1 MVVLLTKIVFET
13 EMSNP
18 LKYSILEAHGCY
30 KTQHTRPCE
39 SSNDIMASAGY
50 DEKTQQLSLQF
61 KSLGEQKDAQK
72 LREHEQMI
80 LFYFLKQFLKDLEK
94 DTENDTLFRPY
105 GSAAEDL
112 KCIEPDDVGDVDIVI
127 YPDSD
132 NLMIHEELIE
142 YLPENPMH
150 VRIKGADHPVLK
162 SCLVEDKEY
171 VATSMLKTFHPAI
184 YGRSVSRVVDF
195 IIFATAAPLMMVT
208 RPELSSLLESTYQL
222 KNKEASPAVTFSFSR
237 PLNRHP
243 NNSFHVCREGLKRMA
258 LGFCKLKG
266 TEEDAKVINDFTQLT
281 NELYMYLDSKCP
293 IIISEIL
300 PGFLQLYQS
309 YRAKTHQARFPSI
322 SKSQPHDYKTER
334 KKDVKGEQQ
343 STEKIATFL
352 QRIFLSCDGKKV
364 QSNTGEF
371 NSDMRNRS
379 TGNPDALDDRSETK
393 NSGDLVES
401 HILSQKKQLFV
412 MQEDESP
419 SYDSQRKKA
428 RGKRILNP
436 FFDPMIAG
444 SITETREDSIKEAA
458 NVTDFEKSSDH
469 LEGGVDIVPAFKA
482 PGWPIVAQE
491 WIRRERKWPSQ
502 EVIDQILQEGFH
514 LVVKAPK
521 NGGNLECDFRIS
533 FASAEYLLS
542 RELNEVQRE
551 CHRCLKKFHRAYLS
565 TKPKSL
571 VSFHLKNLFLQTV
584 EETGAEIW
592 TQSNRVEC
600 MMKLFRNLLE
610 ALRNRDLRHFFV
622 RSYNL
627 FSVDYIE
634 DLNIL
639 EPLVEICEKINDNPM
654 QFVRK
659 LTQRQNSE
667 RTKKEQ
673 NCMPALTS
681 KGQSDVHQE
690 VSCKGTEKE
699 CKEGINQEI
708 SLVTNFRYRD
718 LKDIFLST
726 SKEMTDLAFKDPRCR
741 LQSLHSLEKSI
752 IEDLREIEKYKIIQV
767 ADFPK
772 IFDMCWDTAYFKV
785 LFSPEPNIRSCILD
799 GIKSVLEWCKYVLK
813 QDDFATGN
821 KEAIIQRILNPSFE
835 DSFHLMRHILFACF
849 RLQFISLF
857 RTIFRGGKVRLPLRP
872 AQAPKV
878 IQEDIPL
885 D

>member
-1 MVVLLTKIVFET
+1 
-13 EMSNP
+13 
-18 LKYSILEAHGCY
+18 
-30 KTQHTRPCE
+30 
-39 SSNDIMASAGY
+39 MAWAGY
-50 DEKTQQLSLQF
+50 DEKTQELSLQF
-61 KSLGEQKDAQK
+61 KSLGEQNDAENW
-72 LREHEQMI
+72 REHGQMI
-80 LFYFLKQFLKDLEK
+80 LFYVLKQYLKDQEK

-127 YPDSD
+127 YPESN
-132 NLMIHEELIE
+132 NLTIHEELIE

-162 SCLVEDKEY
+162 SCLVQDTEY
-171 VATSMLKTFHPAI
+171 VATLALKTFHPAI
-184 YGRSVSRVVDF
+184 YGRSVPGAVDM
-195 IIFATAAPLMMVT
+195 IILATAAPLMIMMN
-208 RPELSSLLESTYQL
+208 PELSSLLQSTYYL
-222 KNKEASPAVTFSFSR
+222 KDKEASPALSFSFSR
-237 PLNRHP
+237 PLSRQP
-243 NNSFHVCREGLKRMA
+243 NNSFHVYRDGLKRMA
-258 LGFCKLKG
+258 HGFCKLTG
-266 TEEDAKVINDFTQLT
+266 TEEHAKVINDFTQLS
-281 NELYMYLDSKCP
+281 NELCMYLDSKRP
-293 IIISEIL
+293 ITISEIL
-300 PGFLQLYQS
+300 PGFLKLYQS
-309 YRAKTHQARFPSI
+309 YKAKTHQSSI
-322 SKSQPHDYKTER
+322 SKSQPHDYKTQR

-343 STEKIATFL
+343 SREKNANLF
-352 QRIFLSCDGKKV
+352 QGIFLSCDGKKA

-379 TGNPDALDDRSETK
+379 TENPDALDDRSETK
-393 NSGDLVES
+393 NSGDLIES
-401 HILSQKKQLFV
+401 LILSQKEQVFV
-412 MQEDESP
+412 MQKEESP

-428 RGKRILNP
+428 PGKQILNP
-436 FFDPMIAG
+436 FFDPVIAG
-444 SITETREDSIKEAA
+444 SITEAREHSITEAA
-458 NVTDFEKSSDH
+458 NATDFEKSSDH
-469 LEGGVDIVPAFKA
+469 AEGGVDIVPAFKA

-502 EVIDQILQEGFH
+502 KVIDQILQEGFH

-533 FASAEYLLS
+533 FANAEFLLS

-551 CHRCLKKFHRAYLS
+551 CYRCLKKFHRAYLS

-584 EETGAEIW
+584 EETGTEIW

-610 ALRNRDLRHFFV
+610 ALRKRDLRHFFV

-627 FSVDYIE
+627 FSIDYIE
-634 DLNIL
+634 DPNIL
-639 EPLVEICEKINDNPM
+639 EPLVGICEKIIENPM

-667 RTKKEQ
+667 QTKKEQ
-673 NCMPALTS
+673 NCMSALTTQ
-681 KGQSDVHQE
+681 GQSDVHQE

-699 CKEGINQEI
+699 FKEAINQERI
-708 SLVTNFRYRD
+708 SINSFRYHD
-718 LKDIFLST
+718 LRDIFLST
-726 SKEMTDLAFKDPRCR
+726 SKEMTDLAFKDPHCS

-752 IEDLREIEKYKIIQV
+752 IEDLREIEKYHIIQV

-772 IFDMCWDTAYFKV
+772 MFDIYWDTAYFKIR
-785 LFSPEPNIRSCILD
+785 FSQEPNIRSCILD

-821 KEAIIQRILNPSFE
+821 KEAIIQRILDPSFE
-835 DSFHLMRHILFACF
+835 DSRDLLIQIILASFAF
-849 RLQFISLF
+849 QFIPG
-857 RTIFRGGKVRLPLRP
+857 IFRGEKVTLLLRS